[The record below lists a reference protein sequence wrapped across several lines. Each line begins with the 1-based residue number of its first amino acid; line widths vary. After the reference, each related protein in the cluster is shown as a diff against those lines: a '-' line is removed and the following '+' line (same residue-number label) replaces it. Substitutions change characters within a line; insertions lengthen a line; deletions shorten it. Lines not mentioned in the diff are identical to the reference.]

1 MLFDRLGS
9 RQRLSMQVRSGTLC
23 SECDNCK
30 ELFIID
36 LKYPPAPAPSSSP
49 QLAPLADVERAST
62 AAAATPACD
71 KRA

>member
-9 RQRLSMQVRSGTLC
+9 RQRLSVRARGGTHC

-36 LKYPPAPAPSSSP
+36 LKYPPPSSSSAP
-49 QLAPLADVERAST
+49 QLAPLDDVERAST
-62 AAAATPACD
+62 AAATPAYD
-71 KRA
+71 ERA